1 MPENRPNPQPNQ
13 PKRRGGG
20 MGFGPGGGRGMM
32 AGPKAKNAK
41 KAARRLLQFL
51 RPYRVRI
58 FLGLLMTVISTVI
71 SILGPR
77 QFGDATTILSKG
89 VMGMLTGGP
98 GIDFEALG
106 ALMARLMLVYGGST
120 LFWWL
125 SGFLLAKVA
134 TQAGYALRGTILKK
148 INRMPL
154 AYFNSTTHGDVLS
167 RITNDVDTLGH
178 SLNQGISQVLY
189 SGVMI
194 AGLMVMMF
202 LSSWQ
207 MALVAIGILPVMVLA
222 TGLIIRK
229 SQKYFKRQQ
238 DFLGAVNGQV
248 EEVYA
253 GHTVVKAFGGEEKVI
268 NEFDE
273 HNNKLYHANW
283 RAQFL
288 SGVMHPLANFFG
300 NLNYVA
306 MCVLGAYLVAK
317 GTLDIGKIAE
327 FILYIRQ
334 FNQPIMQLAQ
344 IMNVF
349 QQTAAAAERVFE
361 FLDEPEEA
369 LPGQTAEAKRQ
380 DAAQKEAASQPH
392 AASPLQKA
400 ALRTDRGLLKP
411 VLLSIVTF
419 GIYGLWYWYHF
430 AKDVNTVCEGDGRH
444 TMNYPG
450 MVLLSIP
457 TLGIYGLVWTFQM
470 LRRLEAAGERYQVKT
485 ESASLVFLWHCLGSF
500 LFGIGVLVAQFYE
513 LQNLNGLCAA
523 YNAALPQA
531 APKIPQTPADAPAAA
546 FTLPVALPFAI
557 EPLPPVEGNI
567 TFEHVKFG
575 YEDSDEIVINDFSA
589 EIKAGQKIA
598 IVGPTGAGKTT
609 LVKLLMR
616 FHDLKEGAIYIDGH
630 NIAAYPRA
638 EVRKA
643 MGMVLQDTWLTND
656 TVANNIR
663 YGRLGASH
671 DEVRVAAR
679 AAQAHSF
686 IRALPGSYG
695 MVINEEA
702 NNISQGQKQLLTIA
716 RAVLADNRIL
726 ILDEATSSV
735 DTRTEILIQKAMDK
749 LMEGRT
755 SFIIAH
761 RLSTVRNADLILCL
775 DHGDIVEQG
784 THEELLARDGFYA
797 KIYNSQFERAAA

>member
-1 MPENRPNPQPNQ
+1 
-13 PKRRGGG
+13 
-20 MGFGPGGGRGMM
+20 MGFGPGGGGRGMM

-41 KAARRLLQFL
+41 AAALRLLQFL
-51 RPYRVRI
+51 RPYRLRI
-58 FLGLLMTVISTVI
+58 FAGLLMTLISTLI

-77 QFGDATTILSKG
+77 QFGDATTILAKG
-89 VMGMLTGGP
+89 VMGMASGGP
-98 GIDFEALG
+98 GIDFAALG
-106 ALMARLMLVYGGST
+106 ALMTRLMLVYGGST

-134 TQAGYALRGTILKK
+134 VQAGYALRNTILKK

-189 SGVMI
+189 SGAMI

-207 MALVAIGILPVMVLA
+207 MAAVAIGILPVMVLA

-229 SQKYFKRQQ
+229 SQKYFKNQQ
-238 DFLGAVNGQV
+238 KFLGAVNGQV

-268 NEFDE
+268 DEFDQ
-273 HNNKLYHANW
+273 HNEKLYHANW

-317 GTLDIGKIAE
+317 GALEIGKIAE

-361 FLDEPEEA
+361 FLDEPEEV
-369 LPGQTAEAKRQ
+369 LSL
-380 DAAQKEAASQPH
+380 AS
-392 AASPLQKA
+392 
-400 ALRTDRGLLKP
+400 
-411 VLLSIVTF
+411 
-419 GIYGLWYWYHF
+419 
-430 AKDVNTVCEGDGRH
+430 C
-444 TMNYPG
+444 
-450 MVLLSIP
+450 
-457 TLGIYGLVWTFQM
+457 
-470 LRRLEAAGERYQVKT
+470 
-485 ESASLVFLWHCLGSF
+485 
-500 LFGIGVLVAQFYE
+500 
-513 LQNLNGLCAA
+513 
-523 YNAALPQA
+523 
-531 APKIPQTPADAPAAA
+531 
-546 FTLPVALPFAI
+546 
-557 EPLPPVEGNI
+557 PLPPVMGDI
-567 TFEHVKFG
+567 SFEHVKFG
-575 YEDSDEIVINDFSA
+575 YEDSDEIVIHDFTA
-589 EIKAGQKIA
+589 QIKAGQKVA

-630 NIAAYPRA
+630 NIADYPRS

-656 TVANNIR
+656 TIANNIR
-663 YGRLGASH
+663 YGRLDAT
-671 DEVRVAAR
+671 DEEVKAAAK
-679 AAQAHSF
+679 AAQAHHF
-686 IRALPGSYG
+686 IRALPDSYG

-735 DTRTEILIQKAMDK
+735 DTRTEILIQKAMDR

-761 RLSTVRNADLILCL
+761 RLSTVRNADLILCV

-784 THEELLARDGFYA
+784 THEELLARNGFYA
-797 KIYNSQFERAAA
+797 KIYNSQFERVEAA

>member
-1 MPENRPNPQPNQ
+1 MAENRPAPVNRPPQ
-13 PKRRGGG
+13 KRRGGG
-20 MGFGPGGGRGMM
+20 MGFGPGRGMM
-32 AGPKAKNAK
+32 PVQKAKNAK

-51 RPYRVRI
+51 KPYRTTLI
-58 FLGLLMTVISTVI
+58 LALLMTVIATVA
-71 SILGPR
+71 SIFGPR
-77 QFGDATTILSKG
+77 QFGNATSILADGIREKLLG
-89 VMGMLTGGP
+89 TGT
-98 GIDFEALG
+98 GIDFSALG
-106 ALMARLMLVYGGST
+106 ALMAKLMGIYGVAY
-120 LFWWL
+120 LFSWL
-125 SGFLLAKVA
+125 NGFLLAKVS
-134 TQAGYALRGTILKK
+134 TQASYALRNTILKK
-148 INRMPL
+148 INKMPI
-154 AYFNSTTHGDVLS
+154 AYFNNSSHGDVLS
-167 RITNDVDTLGH
+167 RITNDVDTLGQ
-178 SLNQGISQVLY
+178 SLNQGISQVFS
-189 SGVMI
+189 SGAMI
-194 AGLMVMMF
+194 IGIMIMMF
-202 LSSWQ
+202 TSSWQ
-207 MALVAIGILPVMVLA
+207 MALVAIGVLPLMVVA
-222 TGLIIRK
+222 TSLIIRK

-238 DFLGAVNGQV
+238 DFLGAVNGHV

-268 NEFDE
+268 EEFDE
-273 HNNKLYHANW
+273 HNGKLYHANW

-317 GTLDIGKIAE
+317 GTLKIGKIAE
-327 FILYIRQ
+327 FIMYIRQ

-369 LPGQTAEAKRQ
+369 LPPAHEA
-380 DAAQKEAASQPH
+380 
-392 AASPLQKA
+392 
-400 ALRTDRGLLKP
+400 
-411 VLLSIVTF
+411 
-419 GIYGLWYWYHF
+419 
-430 AKDVNTVCEGDGRH
+430 
-444 TMNYPG
+444 
-450 MVLLSIP
+450 
-457 TLGIYGLVWTFQM
+457 
-470 LRRLEAAGERYQVKT
+470 
-485 ESASLVFLWHCLGSF
+485 
-500 LFGIGVLVAQFYE
+500 
-513 LQNLNGLCAA
+513 
-523 YNAALPQA
+523 
-531 APKIPQTPADAPAAA
+531 
-546 FTLPVALPFAI
+546 
-557 EPLPPVEGNI
+557 LPPVEGNI

-575 YEDSDEIVINDFSA
+575 YEDTDEIVIHDFSA
-589 EIKAGQKIA
+589 QIKAGQKVA

-630 NIAAYPRA
+630 DISQYPRI
-638 EVRKA
+638 EVRRA

-656 TVANNIR
+656 TIANNIR

-671 DEVRVAAR
+671 DEVRVAAT
-679 AAQAHSF
+679 AAQATHF
-686 IRALPGSYG
+686 IRALPDSFG

-784 THEELLARDGFYA
+784 THEELLAKGGFYA
-797 KIYNSQFERAAA
+797 KIYNSQFERVAA

>member
-1 MPENRPNPQPNQ
+1 MAENRPMPENRPNQPR
-13 PKRRGGG
+13 RRGGG

-41 KAARRLLQFL
+41 AAAGRLLQFL

-77 QFGDATTILSKG
+77 QFGDATTILAKG
-89 VMGMLTGGP
+89 VMGMVTGGE
-98 GIDFEALG
+98 GIDFKALG
-106 ALMARLMLVYGGST
+106 ALMTRLILVYGGST

-134 TQAGYALRGTILKK
+134 TQAGYALRNTILKK

-154 AYFNSTTHGDVLS
+154 SYFNSTTHGDVLS

-268 NEFDE
+268 AEFDE
-273 HNNKLYHANW
+273 HNGKLYHANW

-288 SGVMHPLANFFG
+288 SGIMHPLANFFG

-369 LPGQTAEAKRQ
+369 LPAE
-380 DAAQKEAASQPH
+380 
-392 AASPLQKA
+392 
-400 ALRTDRGLLKP
+400 
-411 VLLSIVTF
+411 
-419 GIYGLWYWYHF
+419 
-430 AKDVNTVCEGDGRH
+430 
-444 TMNYPG
+444 
-450 MVLLSIP
+450 
-457 TLGIYGLVWTFQM
+457 
-470 LRRLEAAGERYQVKT
+470 
-485 ESASLVFLWHCLGSF
+485 SL
-500 LFGIGVLVAQFYE
+500 I
-513 LQNLNGLCAA
+513 
-523 YNAALPQA
+523 
-531 APKIPQTPADAPAAA
+531 
-546 FTLPVALPFAI
+546 
-557 EPLPPVEGNI
+557 LPPVEGNI

-575 YEDSDEIVINDFSA
+575 YEDSDEIVIHDFTA
-589 EIKAGQKIA
+589 QIKAGQKVA

-630 NIAAYPRA
+630 NIADYPRS

-695 MVINEEA
+695 MIINEEA

-716 RAVLADNRIL
+716 RAVLTDNRIL

-797 KIYNSQFERAAA
+797 RIYNSQFERMAAA

>member
-1 MPENRPNPQPNQ
+1 MPEHTPPPQPNQ
-13 PKRRGGG
+13 SGPPRPRRGG
-20 MGFGPGGGRGMM
+20 MGFGPGGGGRGMM

-41 KAARRLLQFL
+41 AAALRLLQFL
-51 RPYRVRI
+51 RPYRLRI
-58 FLGLLMTVISTVI
+58 FAGLLMTLISTLI

-77 QFGDATTILSKG
+77 QFGDATTILAKG
-89 VMGMLTGGP
+89 VMGMASGGP
-98 GIDFEALG
+98 GIDFAALG
-106 ALMARLMLVYGGST
+106 ALMTRLMLVYGGST

-134 TQAGYALRGTILKK
+134 VQAGYALRNTILKK

-189 SGVMI
+189 SGAMI

-207 MALVAIGILPVMVLA
+207 MAAVAIGILPVMVLA

-229 SQKYFKRQQ
+229 SQKYFKNQQ
-238 DFLGAVNGQV
+238 KFLGAVNGQV

-268 NEFDE
+268 DEFDQ
-273 HNNKLYHANW
+273 HNEKLYHANW

-317 GTLDIGKIAE
+317 GALEIGKIAE

-361 FLDEPEEA
+361 FLDEPEEV
-369 LPGQTAEAKRQ
+369 LSL
-380 DAAQKEAASQPH
+380 AS
-392 AASPLQKA
+392 
-400 ALRTDRGLLKP
+400 
-411 VLLSIVTF
+411 
-419 GIYGLWYWYHF
+419 
-430 AKDVNTVCEGDGRH
+430 C
-444 TMNYPG
+444 
-450 MVLLSIP
+450 
-457 TLGIYGLVWTFQM
+457 
-470 LRRLEAAGERYQVKT
+470 
-485 ESASLVFLWHCLGSF
+485 
-500 LFGIGVLVAQFYE
+500 
-513 LQNLNGLCAA
+513 
-523 YNAALPQA
+523 
-531 APKIPQTPADAPAAA
+531 
-546 FTLPVALPFAI
+546 
-557 EPLPPVEGNI
+557 PLPPVMGDI
-567 TFEHVKFG
+567 SFEHVKFG
-575 YEDSDEIVINDFSA
+575 YEDSDEIVIHDFTA
-589 EIKAGQKIA
+589 QIKAGQKVA

-630 NIAAYPRA
+630 NIADYPRS

-656 TVANNIR
+656 TIANNIR
-663 YGRLGASH
+663 YGRLDAT
-671 DEVRVAAR
+671 DEEVKAAAK
-679 AAQAHSF
+679 AAQAHHF
-686 IRALPGSYG
+686 IRALPDSYG

-716 RAVLADNRIL
+716 RAVLADNCIL

-735 DTRTEILIQKAMDK
+735 DTRTEILIQKAMDR

-761 RLSTVRNADLILCL
+761 RLSTVRNADLILCV

-784 THEELLARDGFYA
+784 THEELLARNGFYA
-797 KIYNSQFERAAA
+797 KIYNSQFERVEAA